1 MRPSDA
7 ATLVQGEGIAGRLAG
22 QGAGAGLGC
31 RRRRL
36 AGHGVGAGQDRAIA
50 GLRLRSVVDVFPC
63 RSNSLMLSGASL
75 RVGDRTEAMKSYVFQ
90 AELVEE
96 EDGRWS
102 AGVPALPGC
111 ATWGET
117 REDALRNLHDAAL
130 AYLRDVERAGAEIP
144 SGAPRDV

>member
-1 MRPSDA
+1 
-7 ATLVQGEGIAGRLAG
+7 
-22 QGAGAGLGC
+22 
-31 RRRRL
+31 
-36 AGHGVGAGQDRAIA
+36 
-50 GLRLRSVVDVFPC
+50 
-63 RSNSLMLSGASL
+63 
-75 RVGDRTEAMKSYVFQ
+75 MKSYVFQ

-117 REDALRNLHDAAL
+117 REDALRNLHDAVE

-144 SGAPRDV
+144 SGAPRDVTDEPLVAVTL